1 MKYYII
7 AGEPSGD
14 LHGSNLMKGILKAD
28 SEAQFRFWGGDKM
41 AEVGGRANLAKHY
54 NETSFFG
61 FMQVLRNLRTIF
73 SQIDECKRDIEQFE
87 PDVVVLVD
95 YPGFNMKIAKWAH
108 QKGLRVH
115 YYIAPKAWAWKE
127 HRVKALRRYVDKLF
141 IIFPFEQQW
150 FAERGVRNITFCGNP
165 LMDAIAERRPK
176 LPTVEEFRER
186 NGLDER
192 PIVALVAGSRRSEIK
207 DNLPEMVALSR
218 RVTDRQFVVTGVE
231 WIEPELYD
239 KILCGSDVKVVY
251 GQTYETLNVA
261 EAALVTSG
269 TATLETALMGI
280 PEMVLYHIPKFYEWI
295 RPIILNIPFISLVN
309 INLGREAVREIVV
322 AKVDQDDAER
332 ELRSILEGG
341 SKRAKMLADFEELRS
356 IIGEAG
362 ASERF
367 ADCIVKAIHNSQFT
381 IHN

>member
-28 SEAQFRFWGGDKM
+28 AEAQFRFWGGDKM
-41 AEVGGRANLAKHY
+41 AEVGGRANMAKHY

-61 FMQVLRNLRTIF
+61 FVQVLRNLRTIF

-108 QKGLRVH
+108 EKGLRVH

-127 HRVKALRRYVDKLF
+127 RRVKALRRYVDKLF

-150 FAERGVRNITFCGNP
+150 FAERGVRDITFCGNP
-165 LMDAIAERRPK
+165 LMDAIAERK
-176 LPTVEEFRER
+176 ATLPTGEEFRER

-192 PIVALVAGSRRSEIK
+192 EIVALVAGSRRSEIR
-207 DNLPEMVALSR
+207 DNLPEMVELSR
-218 RVTDRQFVVTGVE
+218 RFPDRQFVVTGVE
-231 WIEPELYD
+231 WIEREVYD
-239 KILCGSDVKVVY
+239 KILCNSDVKVVY

-261 EAALVTSG
+261 EAAVVTSG
-269 TATLETALMGI
+269 TATLETALMNI
-280 PEMVLYHIPKFYEWI
+280 PEMVLYHIPKLYEVL
-295 RPIILNIPFISLVN
+295 RPVVLKIPFVSLVN
-309 INLGREAVREIVV
+309 INLGRETVREIVV
-322 AKVDQDDAER
+322 AKVDQDEAEC

-341 SKRAKMLADFEELRS
+341 SKRSKMLADFDELRT

-367 ADCIVKAIHNSQFT
+367 AAEIVKSIEN
-381 IHN
+381 

>member
-28 SEAQFRFWGGDKM
+28 AEAQFRFWGGDKM
-41 AEVGGRANLAKHY
+41 AEVGGRANMAKHY

-61 FMQVLRNLRTIF
+61 FVQVLRNLRTIF

-108 QKGLRVH
+108 EKGLRVH

-127 HRVKALRRYVDKLF
+127 RRVKALHRYVDKLF

-150 FAERGVRNITFCGNP
+150 FAERGVRDITFCGNP
-165 LMDAIAERRPK
+165 LMDAIAERK
-176 LPTVEEFRER
+176 ATLPTGEEFRER

-192 PIVALVAGSRRSEIK
+192 EIVALVAGSRRSEIR
-207 DNLPEMVALSR
+207 DNLPEMVELSR
-218 RVTDRQFVVTGVE
+218 RFPDRQFVVTGVE
-231 WIEPELYD
+231 WIEREVYD
-239 KILCGSDVKVVY
+239 KILCNSDVKVVY

-261 EAALVTSG
+261 EAAVVTSG
-269 TATLETALMGI
+269 TATLETALMNI
-280 PEMVLYHIPKFYEWI
+280 PEMVLYHIPKLYEVL
-295 RPIILNIPFISLVN
+295 RPVVLKIPFVSLVN
-309 INLGREAVREIVV
+309 INLGRETVREIVV
-322 AKVDQDDAER
+322 AKVDQDEAEC

-341 SKRAKMLADFEELRS
+341 SKRSKMLADFDELRT

-367 ADCIVKAIHNSQFT
+367 AAEIVKSIEN
-381 IHN
+381 

>member
-367 ADCIVKAIHNSQFT
+367 GDCIVKAIHNSQFT

>member
-73 SQIDECKRDIEQFE
+73 SQIDECRRDIEQFE

-231 WIEPELYD
+231 WIERELYD

-367 ADCIVKAIHNSQFT
+367 AECIVKSIHRN
-381 IHN
+381 